1 MNASAV
7 PRWRP
12 APRTRRLATV
22 AMAALALAFVAGH
35 GAVLV
40 LAAGPLVLLAIGARA
55 RAPGRLTLSAT
66 LDTPR
71 CLEGDRVTVTVAV
84 HGAEAVAARIGAP
97 RSVTTTRFTRDAGG
111 RLVGSLVPGRWGV
124 LDLNIRVTVA
134 ATYRLRQVHLDLRLD
149 PLTVLPRAPRLRAT
163 PAQRAVLAR
172 LGEHPSRTSGS
183 GIEFAGIRD
192 VAPGDILR
200 DLNWS
205 ATSRRRRPLVNER
218 ASERAADLVVA
229 IDGFTELG
237 GGADGSTVDI
247 AVRGAT
253 ALTQV
258 ALRQRDRVGLI
269 VLGGVLQWLTPGS
282 GERHFYRIAEAV
294 LTARDVMF
302 SEVRPDVTRLPRPVL
317 PPGALVVVFSPLVDK
332 RAFEVIEDLRQ
343 RRVRTVVVDVLRTSP
358 PTRFQRRRPDPLAV
372 RVWQLDRAA
381 DRLALAQVGVPVL
394 AWPPGTDL
402 QTALAPLR
410 RRR

>member
-55 RAPGRLTLSAT
+55 RAPGRISLSTT
-66 LDTPR
+66 LDTAR

-97 RSVTTTRFTRDAGG
+97 RSVTTTRFRRDAGG
-111 RLVGSLVPGRWGV
+111 RLVGGIVPGRWGV

-218 ASERAADLVVA
+218 VSERAADLVVA

-237 GGADGSTVDI
+237 GTGESTVDT

-269 VLGGVLQWLTPGS
+269 VFGGVLQWLTPGS

-294 LTARDVMF
+294 LAAREVMF
-302 SEVRPDVTRLPRPVL
+302 SEVQPDVTRLPRPVL
-317 PPGALVVVFSPLVDK
+317 PPGALVVMFSPLVDK
-332 RAFEVIEDLRQ
+332 RAFAVVEDLRQ
-343 RRVRTVVVDVLRTSP
+343 RRVRTVVVDVLRLPP

-402 QTALAPLR
+402 QAALAPLR
-410 RRR
+410 RRS

>member
-12 APRTRRLATV
+12 APRARRLATV
-22 AMAALALAFVAGH
+22 ALAALALAFVAGH
-35 GAVLV
+35 GSVLV
-40 LAAGPLVLLAIGARA
+40 LAAGPLVLLALGARA
-55 RAPGRLTLSAT
+55 RAPARLTLSVT
-66 LDTPR
+66 LDAAR
-71 CLEGDRVTVTVAV
+71 CLEGDRVTVTVVV
-84 HGAEAVAARIGAP
+84 HGADAVAARIGAP
-97 RSVTTTRFTRDAGG
+97 RSVATTRFVRDAAG
-111 RLVGSLVPGRWGV
+111 RLTGSVVPGRWGV
-124 LDLNIRVTVA
+124 LDMNIRVTVA
-134 ATYRLRQVHLDLRLD
+134 TTHRLRQVDLDLRLD

-172 LGEHPSRTSGS
+172 LGEHPSRSSGS

-192 VAPGDILR
+192 LAPGDVLR

-218 ASERAADLVVA
+218 AAERAADLVVA

-237 GGADGSTVDI
+237 GAEESTVDV

-269 VLGGVLQWLTPGS
+269 VLGGVLQWLTPAS

-294 LTARDVMF
+294 LAARDVMF
-302 SEVRPDVTRLPRPVL
+302 SEVHPDVTRLPRPVL

-332 RAFEVIEDLRQ
+332 RAFTVIEDLRQ
-343 RRVRTVVVDVLRTSP
+343 RRVRTVVVDVLRLPP
-358 PTRFQRRRPDPLAV
+358 PTWRRQRRTDPLAV

-381 DRLALAQVGVPVL
+381 DRLALASVGVPVL
-394 AWPPGTDL
+394 AWPHGTEL

-410 RRR
+410 RRP